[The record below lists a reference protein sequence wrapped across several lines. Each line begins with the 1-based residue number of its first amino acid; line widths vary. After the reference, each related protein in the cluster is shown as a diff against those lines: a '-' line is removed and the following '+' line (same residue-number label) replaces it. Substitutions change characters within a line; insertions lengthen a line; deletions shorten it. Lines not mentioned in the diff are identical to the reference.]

1 MKKKN
6 VLIGVIIVSA
16 IIAGGLAVIQSQRSA
31 YVVEELYYEE
41 ALEIPREKT
50 VDYSEGAPP
59 PMAEEMAAA
68 PSGER
73 APAVPTEPKVIK
85 TSYMSL
91 EVEEFRKAADAVGD
105 IAKGYG
111 GYVSNS
117 SVRDV
122 GGRKVGYV
130 TVRVPGEKF
139 EDAIKEIEGVGTL
152 KEENVSLEDVTERYI
167 DLKARLENLE
177 RQEERYLEIL
187 DMAVLVEDVLKVE
200 TQLERIRGDIESLQG
215 TLNYLDNRID
225 LSTIQVQLSEPVEVV
240 HEPGIKDAFNRAI
253 DGFLAAVRGIIVFLG
268 YFIPIAI
275 FLAIVAFGGWF
286 LYRKMSKGR

>member
-16 IIAGGLAVIQSQRSA
+16 LIAGGLAVIQSQRSTHG
-31 YVVEELYYEE
+31 VELYYEG
-41 ALEIPREKT
+41 ALEIPREKAA
-50 VDYSEGAPP
+50 DYSEEAPP

-68 PSGER
+68 PSGEGV
-73 APAVPTEPKVIK
+73 PAALAEPKVIK

-91 EVEEFRKAADAVGD
+91 EVEEFRKAADAVSD

-117 SVRDV
+117 SVRDD

-167 DLKARLENLE
+167 DLRARLENLE

-215 TLNYLDNRID
+215 TLTYLDNRID

-240 HEPGIKDAFNRAI
+240 HEPGIRDAFNRAI
-253 DGFLAAVRGIIVFLG
+253 DGLLAAVRGIIIFLG

-275 FLAIVAFGGWF
+275 FLAIVAFGGLF
-286 LYRKMSKGR
+286 LYRKISKGR